1 MERLLQ
7 KFLES
12 DVIVEVRG
20 KVKKFSEED
29 SYLYQFVTEPGPLNF
44 VEEKAAE
51 EPAKSPLGKHP
62 RTKLELYDGTLIANE
77 YAFVKCND
85 SLKKPRRSAVN
96 KLAVF
101 DVNTQSTKLSPSQ
114 VAEVWKELTLAR
126 YSPRSV
132 VGLGGCDVPCSPPA
146 DCCVWWSCRH
156 WMVCLLMMQ
165 LMVSTLC
172 TMSIL

>member
-20 KVKKFSEED
+20 KVRKFNEED
-29 SYLYQFVTEPGPLNF
+29 GYLYQFVTEPGPLNF
-44 VEEKAAE
+44 VEEESEKAAE
-51 EPAKSPLGKHP
+51 EPARSLLGKHP
-62 RTKLELYDGTLIANE
+62 RTRLEPYDGTLIANE
-77 YAFVKCND
+77 YAFVKCSEN
-85 SLKKPRRSAVN
+85 LAKQPRRSATN

-126 YSPRSV
+126 
-132 VGLGGCDVPCSPPA
+132 CSPL
-146 DCCVWWSCRH
+146 VWGQTSW
-156 WMVCLLMMQ
+156 L
-165 LMVSTLC
+165 
-172 TMSIL
+172 